1 MMTDVVKRIISNFKI
16 NRIKNQE
23 RLKQLEK
30 EYFNLQN
37 LPRKIKKQKK
47 KRILKEYEI
56 LFIERD
62 FFNNYFKN
70 TVING
75 N

>member
-30 EYFNLQN
+30 EYSNLQN
-37 LPRKIKKQKK
+37 LPRKIKKQEK

-56 LFIERD
+56 LLVERD
-62 FFNNYFKN
+62 FYNNYFK
-70 TVING
+70 TI
-75 N
+75 